1 MARVKKNEYTF
12 EEAIKRLEE
21 IVSEIE
27 DKDLSL
33 EDSILKFKE
42 GMELASLCNKKLDEA
57 ERKINILI
65 KGENGELVEE
75 EFAAQEDGNEF

>member
-33 EDSILKFKE
+33 EESILKFKE

-65 KGENGELVEE
+65 KGENGELTEE
-75 EFAAQEDGNEF
+75 EFAAQEEGNEL

>member
-1 MARVKKNEYTF
+1 MARVKKSEYTF

-27 DKDLSL
+27 NKDLSL
-33 EDSILKFKE
+33 EESILMFKE

-57 ERKINILI
+57 ERKINVLI
-65 KGENGELVEE
+65 KGENGELIEE

>member
-33 EDSILKFKE
+33 EESILKFKE

-65 KGENGELVEE
+65 KGENGELIEE
-75 EFAAQEDGNEF
+75 EFAAQEEGNEL